1 MMEKDVLLIPQQATL
16 NDYSKTSL
24 HKMLVPTKQK
34 RRDAQLK
41 SFFGVLLAALL
52 VYTFYVENKSSPNAF
67 SMDQY
72 EQVSAEQPYDQLIDI
87 EEGEVADSTEP
98 AEHFPG
104 PNVGDKAID
113 FKLSDLSGKDF
124 TLSQF
129 KGKKVIIN
137 FWATW
142 CPPCKEEMPI
152 MEEFYKKHGENI
164 EILAINIDPQYNVK
178 EYQKSMGIT
187 FPILLDEDD
196 KINKAYDILTVPT
209 TFVIDEQGIITHK
222 QIGAI
227 TTLEA
232 FNAIVK

>member
-1 MMEKDVLLIPQQATL
+1 M
-16 NDYSKTSL
+16 
-24 HKMLVPTKQK
+24 
-34 RRDAQLK
+34 K
-41 SFFGVLLAALL
+41 SFFGILLIALL
-52 VYTFYVENKSSPNAF
+52 VYTFYVENKSSPNVI
-67 SMDQY
+67 SKDQF
-72 EQVSAEQPYDQLIDI
+72 EQSPVNQSFDQLIDI
-87 EEGEVADSTEP
+87 EESEAADSSQP

-104 PNVGDKAID
+104 PNAGDKAID
-113 FKLSDLSGKDF
+113 FKLKDLSGEEV

-142 CPPCKEEMPI
+142 CPPCKEEMPV
-152 MEEFYKKHGENI
+152 MEDFYKKNRDEI

-178 EYQKSMGIT
+178 EYQQSLGLS

-209 TFVIDEQGIITHK
+209 TYVINEQGLITHK

-227 TTLEA
+227 TSLEA
-232 FNAIVK
+232 FKALIK

>member
-1 MMEKDVLLIPQQATL
+1 
-16 NDYSKTSL
+16 
-24 HKMLVPTKQK
+24 
-34 RRDAQLK
+34 LK
-41 SFFGVLLAALL
+41 SFFGVLLIALL
-52 VYTFYVENKSSPNAF
+52 VYTFYVENKSSPNVI
-67 SMDQY
+67 SEDQF
-72 EQVSAEQPYDQLIDI
+72 EQASVNQSFDQLIDV
-87 EEGEVADSTEP
+87 EESEAADSSEP

-104 PNVGDKAID
+104 PNAGDKAID
-113 FKLSDLSGKDF
+113 FKLKNLSGEEV

-142 CPPCKEEMPI
+142 CPPCKEEMPV
-152 MEEFYKKHGENI
+152 MEDFYQKNRDEI

-178 EYQKSMGIT
+178 EYQKSLGLS

-209 TFVIDEQGIITHK
+209 TYVINEQGNITHK

-227 TTLEA
+227 TSLEA
-232 FNAIVK
+232 FKALIK